1 MRNLAGC
8 ATGFRL
14 RNRTPGCTTGRPDV
28 LPEPLSILLLNRA
41 NMLHSRLCNQR
52 DFSSHCLYIII

>member
-8 ATGFRL
+8 ATGCRL

-28 LPEPLSILLLNRA
+28 LPESLPIPLLNRA
-41 NMLHSRLCNQR
+41 TMPHSRLCNQP
-52 DFSSHCLYIII
+52 DFSTKYSL